1 VFDNFFLEI
10 DADDLVLAKLNALL
24 DLLREK

>member
-1 VFDNFFLEI
+1 VFNNLFLEI